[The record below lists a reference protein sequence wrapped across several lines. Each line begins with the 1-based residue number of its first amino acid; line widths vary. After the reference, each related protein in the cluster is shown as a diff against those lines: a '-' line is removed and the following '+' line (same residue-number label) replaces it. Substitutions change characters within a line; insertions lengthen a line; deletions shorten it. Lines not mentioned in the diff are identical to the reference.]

1 MFDGQAYINNSDRRY
16 GMTKRGN
23 YFGFLFV
30 LLIIMVF
37 SMTEYAATHSN
48 MNSGLSFFVSALY
61 VIFLVYIPLLII
73 LLSCFFIGYTRKQVT
88 NRSNSLLDKIYGY
101 QKFLVYMSGI
111 ALIGT
116 GLVLFEFIGNKKEIA
131 PYIAYVLLSFCILVG
146 SISIINSAENKGYF
160 HKIHHFIYFLF
171 VLTSILILSLHM
183 MYSSPFTVHPISN
196 QVKENDT
203 LQFLQDA
210 EENPQLL
217 KERPKDF
224 EKQVEK
230 NLLLKK
236 EIQVDN
242 QNYVSIM
249 NVIAHDVEAFV
260 GKNIT
265 FAGFV
270 HREDGL
276 NEKQIGIVRY
286 AIMCCGEEETTLGL
300 IATGVN
306 FSSLQEGDWIRV
318 SGRIESTIV
327 SRVLLPSVVVEKMGK
342 IETPSS
348 PYVYE
353 TFAK

>member
-1 MFDGQAYINNSDRRY
+1 MV
-16 GMTKRGN
+16 KRGN
-23 YFGFLFV
+23 YFGLLFV

-48 MNSGLSFFVSALY
+48 MNSVLSSFVPALY
-61 VIFLVYIPLLII
+61 LIFLVYIPLLLI
-73 LLSCFFIGYTRKQVT
+73 LLSCYLIAYTRKQVT

-101 QKFLVYMSGI
+101 QRFYVYMSGI

-116 GLVLFEFIGNKKEIA
+116 GLFLFEFIGNKKETA

-146 SISIINSAENKGYF
+146 SLSIIISAENKGYF
-160 HKIHHFIYFLF
+160 HKINRFIHFLY
-171 VLTSILILSLHM
+171 VLASILILTLYT
-183 MYSSPFTVHPISN
+183 MYSTPFSVHPMSN
-196 QVKENDT
+196 EVKENDS

-210 EENPQLL
+210 EENPQLI

-230 NLLLKK
+230 KLLMEK

-260 GKNIT
+260 GKSIT

-286 AIMCCGEEETTLGL
+286 SILCCGEDETTLGL
-300 IATGVN
+300 IASGAN

-353 TFAK
+353 TFSK